1 MNGGIDQQIQ
11 QKVDAY
17 RGNPQALQQRY
28 AQNQQLID
36 LLALQKLKSEK
47 EAAARD
53 LQMKMQ
59 QSPQTIKDQREA
71 ELMQMTKD
79 DLAKQTGQ
87 LLEQRQAKSQN
98 NLQRVAQA
106 GLPAAMPGQVQMA
119 GGGIVAFSNGGS
131 TSLTKEEEEERER
144 MLEAERRRAARIRG
158 NSGLLSGLFGG
169 GRNVLGTSANQKLL
183 AAKGFEPDI
192 DMEGEDPFV
201 TFDTV
206 NQPSAP
212 APAPQTQQTQQTQ
225 PAPQQ
230 GGITSIPDVTA
241 PQIGMPT
248 QTISEIQAAEAAA
261 LSPETEAL
269 LRQSKQKAEEL
280 MNRDSTAIRKEME
293 KDAGELLGRTR
304 ARDTYADMERRLAEL
319 DARQMDP
326 KKLQQEKLL
335 GILGAVGRG
344 NKARTSIAF
353 DEQRRQAE
361 RNRMMERMG
370 IQREG
375 LKTDIDIGKSQI
387 ASGLAGYEQT
397 ALGERAGLGAGVEIA
412 NKERDILSQQA
423 DRENL
428 IRKAN
433 QVRETALYQ
442 EEMANL
448 RDQAKN
454 DFEAQKTNATN
465 KVKVLEIE
473 AMERLRKDVNLIDSK
488 DKLRQEITKLSLAID
503 TAKEKYLG
511 NNARYGQLKDNVA
524 KAESKSELARAQAE
538 LDRYEQ
544 EQEVEFVSRNAEAVA
559 QLRAYRTALAQINV
573 SAGDVISMQQLP

>member
-59 QSPQTIKDQREA
+59 QSPQTIKQQREA

-87 LLEQRQAKSQN
+87 LLEQRQARSQN

-131 TSLTKEEEEERER
+131 TSLTKEEEERER
-144 MLEAERRRAARIRG
+144 MLEAERRRAARIQK
-158 NSGLLSGLFGG
+158 NSGLFGG
-169 GRNVLGTSANQKLL
+169 GRNVLGTPANQKLL

-201 TFDTV
+201 TFDTL

-212 APAPQTQQTQQTQ
+212 APAPQTQQT
-225 PAPQQ
+225 Q

-248 QTISEIQAAEAAA
+248 QTISKIEAAEAAP
-261 LSPETEAL
+261 LDPETQAL
-269 LRQSKQKAEEL
+269 LTQSMGEASEL
-280 MNRDSTAIRKEME
+280 MNRNPNAIRREME

-304 ARDTYADMERRLAEL
+304 VRDTYADMERRLAEL

-375 LKTDIDIGKSQI
+375 LKTDVDIGKSQI
-387 ASGLAGYEQT
+387 ASGLAGYEKT
-397 ALGERAGLGAGVEIA
+397 SDAVLKGLGAGVEIA
-412 NKERDILSQQA
+412 NKERDILSKQA
-423 DRENL
+423 DRENE

-433 QVRETALYQ
+433 QIRETELY
-442 EEMANL
+442 
-448 RDQAKN
+448 KV
-454 DFEAQKTNATN
+454 EAQRLLDKAKYDFDSQKENATN

-473 AMERLRKDVNLIDSK
+473 AMERLRKDVNLMDSK
-488 DKLRQEITKLSLAID
+488 DKLRQEVTKLSLAIG
-503 TAKEKYLG
+503 TAKEKYLEDDG
-511 NNARYGQLKDNVA
+511 RYRQLKDNVA
-524 KAESKSELARAQAE
+524 KAESESELARAQAE
-538 LDRYEQ
+538 LDRYQQ
-544 EQEVEFVSRNAEAVA
+544 EREVEFVSRNAEAVA
-559 QLRAYRTALAQINV
+559 QLRAYRTALAEMNISV
-573 SAGDVISMQQLP
+573 SDVDSMQQLP

>member
-59 QSPQTIKDQREA
+59 QSPQTIKQQREA

-131 TSLTKEEEEERER
+131 TSLTKEEERER
-144 MLEAERRRAARIRG
+144 MLEAERRRAARIQK
-158 NSGLLSGLFGG
+158 NSGLFGG
-169 GRNVLGTSANQKLL
+169 GRNVLGTPANQKLL

-201 TFDTV
+201 TFDTL

-212 APAPQTQQTQQTQ
+212 APAPQTQQTQ
-225 PAPQQ
+225 

-241 PQIGMPT
+241 PTIGLPT
-248 QTISEIQAAEAAA
+248 QTISKIEAAEAEA
-261 LSPETEAL
+261 LDPETQAL
-269 LRQSKQKAEEL
+269 LTQSMGEASEL
-280 MNRDSTAIRKEME
+280 MNRNPNAIRREME

-304 ARDTYADMERRLAEL
+304 VRDTYADMERRLAEL

-375 LKTDIDIGKSQI
+375 LKTDVDIGKSQLD
-387 ASGLAGYEQT
+387 SGQKGFEQT

-412 NKERDILSQQA
+412 NKEKQVLSEQA
-423 DRENL
+423 TRENE
-428 IRKAN
+428 IRKAE
-433 QVRETALYQ
+433 QVRETELYKV
-442 EEMANL
+442 EAARL

-454 DFEAQKTNATN
+454 DLEAQKTNVQTR
-465 KVKVLEIE
+465 VKVLEIE

-488 DKLRQEITKLSLAID
+488 DKLRQEVTKLSLAIG
-503 TAKEKYLG
+503 TAKEKYLEDDR
-511 NNARYGQLKDNVA
+511 RYMQLKSNLA
-524 KAESKSELARAQAE
+524 QAESKSELARAQAE
-538 LDRYEQ
+538 LDQYER
-544 EQEVEFVSRNAEAVA
+544 EQEVEFVSRNAEAIA
-559 QLRAYRTALAQINV
+559 QLRAYRTALAEMNV
-573 SAGDVISMQQLP
+573 SAGDVTSMRQLP

>member
-53 LQMKMQ
+53 IQMKMQ

-87 LLEQRQAKSQN
+87 LLEQRQARSQN

-131 TSLTKEEEEERER
+131 TSLTKEEERER
-144 MLEAERRRAARIRG
+144 MLEAERRRAARLRG
-158 NSGLLSGLFGG
+158 NSGLFGG
-169 GRNVLGTSANQKLL
+169 GRNVLGTPANQKLL

-201 TFDTV
+201 TFDTL

-212 APAPQTQQTQQTQ
+212 APAPQTQQTQ

-248 QTISEIQAAEAAA
+248 QTISKIQAAEAEA
-261 LSPETEAL
+261 LDPETQAL
-269 LRQSKQKAEEL
+269 LTQSMGEASEL
-280 MNRDSTAIRKEME
+280 MKRDPTAIRKEME

-304 ARDTYADMERRLAEL
+304 VRDTYADMERRLAEL

-361 RNRMMERMG
+361 RTRMMERMG

-375 LKTDIDIGKSQI
+375 LKTDFDIGKSQLD
-387 ASGLAGYEQT
+387 SGQKGFEQT

-412 NKERDILSQQA
+412 NKEKQVLSEQA
-423 DRENL
+423 TRENE
-428 IRKAN
+428 IRKAE
-433 QVRETALYQ
+433 QVRETELYKV
-442 EEMANL
+442 EAARL
-448 RDQAKN
+448 RDQAKY
-454 DFEAQKTNATN
+454 DFEAQKTNVQTR
-465 KVKVLEIE
+465 VKELEIE
-473 AMERLRKDVNLIDSK
+473 ENK
-488 DKLRQEITKLSLAID
+488 KLRTDLAKYNSAESLRRDISKLAIELD
-503 TAKEKYLG
+503 TARQSGLM
-511 NNARYGQLKDNVA
+511 ADPRYGKLKDNVA

-538 LDRYEQ
+538 LDRYE
-544 EQEVEFVSRNAEAVA
+544 EERDVELIKQNAQKIA
-559 QLRAYRTALAQINV
+559 QLNAYRNRLAQIEGTSSGV
-573 SAGDVISMQQLP
+573 SANDVTSMRQVSQ

>member
-59 QSPQTIKDQREA
+59 QSPQTIKQQREA

-131 TSLTKEEEEERER
+131 TSLTKEEERER

-169 GRNVLGTSANQKLL
+169 GRNVLGTPANQKLL

-248 QTISEIQAAEAAA
+248 QTISKIEAAQTPPLDA
-261 LSPETEAL
+261 KTQAL
-269 LRQSKQKAEEL
+269 LDQSKDKAEEL
-280 MNRDSTAIRKEME
+280 MNRDPTATRREME

-304 ARDTYADMERRLAEL
+304 VRDTYADMERRLAEL

-375 LKTDIDIGKSQI
+375 LNTDVDIGKSQI
-387 ASGLAGYEQT
+387 ASGLAGYEKT
-397 ALGERAGLGAGVEIA
+397 SDDVLKGLGAGVDIA

-423 DRENL
+423 DRENE

-433 QVRETALYQ
+433 QVRQTELYKV
-442 EEMANL
+442 EAARI
-448 RDQAKN
+448 RDQAKY
-454 DFEAQKTNATN
+454 DFDSQKENATN

-488 DKLRQEITKLSLAID
+488 DKLRQEVTKLSLAIG
-503 TAKEKYLG
+503 TAKEKYLEDDG
-511 NNARYGQLKDNVA
+511 RYRQLKDNVA
-524 KAESKSELARAQAE
+524 KAESESELARAQAE

-544 EQEVEFVSRNAEAVA
+544 EQEVEFVSRNAEAIA
-559 QLRAYRTALAQINV
+559 QLRAYRTALAEMNISV
-573 SAGDVISMQQLP
+573 SDVDSMQQLP

>member
-59 QSPQTIKDQREA
+59 QSPQTIKQQREA

-131 TSLTKEEEEERER
+131 TSLTKEEERER
-144 MLEAERRRAARIRG
+144 MLEAERRRAARIQK
-158 NSGLLSGLFGG
+158 NSGLFGG
-169 GRNVLGTSANQKLL
+169 GRNVLGTPANQKLL

-201 TFDTV
+201 TFDTL

-212 APAPQTQQTQQTQ
+212 APAPQTQQTQ
-225 PAPQQ
+225 
-230 GGITSIPDVTA
+230 GGITSIPEITA
-241 PQIGMPT
+241 PTIGLPT
-248 QTISEIQAAEAAA
+248 RQISEIQAAEAEA
-261 LSPETEAL
+261 LDPETQAL
-269 LRQSKQKAEEL
+269 LTQSMDKASKL
-280 MNRDSTAIRKEME
+280 MTSDPTATRRGME

-304 ARDTYADMERRLAEL
+304 VRDTYTDMERRLAEL

-375 LKTDIDIGKSQI
+375 LKTDVDIGKSQI
-387 ASGLAGYEQT
+387 ASGLAGYEKT
-397 ALGERAGLGAGVEIA
+397 SDAVLKGLGAGVDIA
-412 NKERDILSQQA
+412 NKQKEILSAQA

-428 IRKAN
+428 IRKAE

-448 RDQAKN
+448 RDKAKY
-454 DFEAQKTNATN
+454 DFDSQKENATN

-488 DKLRQEITKLSLAID
+488 DKLRQEITKLSLAVD
-503 TAKEKYLG
+503 TAKQAMLERDQKYRQLEEAVMKAEG
-511 NNARYGQLKDNVA
+511 ASERARAVAAFDHYREALEIKHAEQNARA
-524 KAESKSELARAQAE
+524 I
-538 LDRYEQ
+538 
-544 EQEVEFVSRNAEAVA
+544 A
-559 QLRAYRTALAQINV
+559 QLRAYRTALAEINV
-573 SAGDVISMQQLP
+573 SASDVTSMRQLP

>member
-59 QSPQTIKDQREA
+59 QSPQTIKQQREA

-131 TSLTKEEEEERER
+131 TSLTKEEERER
-144 MLEAERRRAARIRG
+144 MLEAERRRAARIQK
-158 NSGLLSGLFGG
+158 NSGLFGG
-169 GRNVLGTSANQKLL
+169 GRNVLGTPANQKLL

-201 TFDTV
+201 TFDTL

-212 APAPQTQQTQQTQ
+212 APAPQTQQT
-225 PAPQQ
+225 Q

-248 QTISEIQAAEAAA
+248 QTISKIEAAEAAP
-261 LSPETEAL
+261 LDPETQAL
-269 LRQSKQKAEEL
+269 LTQSMGEASEL
-280 MNRDSTAIRKEME
+280 MNRNPNAIRREME

-304 ARDTYADMERRLAEL
+304 VRDTYADMERRLAEL

-375 LKTDIDIGKSQI
+375 LNTDVDIGKSQI

-412 NKERDILSQQA
+412 NKEKQVLSEQA
-423 DRENL
+423 TRENE
-428 IRKAN
+428 IRKAE
-433 QVRETALYQ
+433 QVRETELYKV
-442 EEMANL
+442 EAARL

-454 DFEAQKTNATN
+454 DLEAQKTNVQTR
-465 KVKVLEIE
+465 VKVLEIE
-473 AMERLRKDVNLIDSK
+473 AMERLRKDVNLMDSK
-488 DKLRQEITKLSLAID
+488 DKLRQEVTKLSLAIG
-503 TAKEKYLG
+503 TAKEKYLEDDG
-511 NNARYGQLKDNVA
+511 RYRRLKDNVA
-524 KAESKSELARAQAE
+524 KAESESELARAQAE
-538 LDRYEQ
+538 LDRYQQ
-544 EQEVEFVSRNAEAVA
+544 EREVEFVSRNAEAVA
-559 QLRAYRTALAQINV
+559 QLRAYRTALAEMNISV
-573 SAGDVISMQQLP
+573 SDVDSMQQLP